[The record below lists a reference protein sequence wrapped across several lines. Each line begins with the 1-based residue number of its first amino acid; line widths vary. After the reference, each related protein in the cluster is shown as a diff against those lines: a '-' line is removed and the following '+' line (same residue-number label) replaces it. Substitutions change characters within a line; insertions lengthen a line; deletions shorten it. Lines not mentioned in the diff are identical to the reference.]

1 MGKSKGIRV
10 LIAEDDYLVSEM
22 IRGSLEEMGYDI
34 VGQAAD
40 GLEAVELTQRV
51 HPDVVLMDIKMP
63 DVDGIEAAE
72 RIYDICPTPVVILTA
87 YETPELVGKAS
98 AAGAGAYLVK
108 PLSAPEIE
116 RAITIAMARFG
127 DLIEL
132 HRLNDEL
139 RARNEELDAF
149 GHTVAH
155 DLKDLLA
162 RIVGYAGTL
171 AESYDTIPAD
181 ELRRHLRTVAQNGY
195 KMSRIID
202 ALLLLTQVR
211 KVPVEMGPLDMT
223 GILSEVT
230 HRLADLA
237 EERGAEVILA
247 DRWPV
252 ALGYAPWVEE
262 VWVNYLSNAIKYGGE
277 PPRVELGSSTQSDG
291 AICFWIRDE
300 GAGIPPELHDRLFTP
315 FSRLGVMRAYG
326 SGLGLSIV
334 KRIVEKMGGQ
344 VGIESTV
351 GQGSIFSF
359 TLPSGRSQPD
369 LGAGN
374 DEGEK
379 GRSGPDN

>member
-1 MGKSKGIRV
+1 MGTSKDIRV

-22 IRGSLEEMGYDI
+22 IRGLLEEMGYDI
-34 VGQAAD
+34 VGEAAD

-63 DVDGIEAAE
+63 DVDGIEAME

-116 RAITIAMARFG
+116 RAITVAIARFG

-162 RIVGYAGTL
+162 RIVGYTGTL
-171 AESYDTIPAD
+171 AESLDTIPAD
-181 ELRRHLRTVAQNGY
+181 ELRRHLHTVAQSGF

-211 KVPVEMGPLDMT
+211 KVSVKMDPLDMT
-223 GILSEVT
+223 SILSEAT

-237 EERGAEVILA
+237 EERDAEVILA
-247 DRWPV
+247 DHWSV

-262 VWVNYLSNAIKYGGE
+262 VWVNYLSNAIKYGGD

-291 AICFWIRDE
+291 AIRFWIRDN
-300 GAGIPPELHDRLFTP
+300 GAGIPREMHDRLFKP
-315 FSRLGVMRAYG
+315 FSRLDVMHAYG
-326 SGLGLSIV
+326 SGLGLSIA
-334 KRIVEKMGGQ
+334 KRIVEKLGGQ

-351 GQGSIFSF
+351 GQGSVFSF
-359 TLPSGRSQPD
+359 TLPSARSQPD
-369 LGAGN
+369 VTAGK
-374 DEGEK
+374 DEDEN
-379 GRSGPDN
+379 GRCDPGS